1 MEGSRAAVV
10 ARHSRYAVC
19 RRWRPGSRARCAPL
33 GGRGLWGQEDGV
45 LYRTIRHQISR
56 SGMLFSCS
64 VLYRATFSRHLF
76 GQSQKRNSANFAVT
90 EFSAPLCQAALH
102 EGACISATRLLKTAS
117 EMRLLRHRNASL
129 RDLPSAIFLR

>member
-33 GGRGLWGQEDGV
+33 GGRGLWGQEDGI

-76 GQSQKRNSANFAVT
+76 GQSQKTNSANFAIT
-90 EFSAPLCQAALH
+90 EFSEVRRTRREVWFRDSRILH
-102 EGACISATRLLKTAS
+102 YVKLQS
-117 EMRLLRHRNASL
+117 ERV
-129 RDLPSAIFLR
+129 

>member
-76 GQSQKRNSANFAVT
+76 GQSQKGNSRKFALIGFC
-90 EFSAPLCQAALH
+90 EL
-102 EGACISATRLLKTAS
+102 RL
-117 EMRLLRHRNASL
+117 MRVLRSLLVVGV
-129 RDLPSAIFLR
+129 PSSIKITSST

>member
-1 MEGSRAAVV
+1 MEGSRVVRV

-45 LYRTIRHQISR
+45 LCRTIRHRINR
-56 SGMLFSCS
+56 SGMLVSCS

-76 GQSQKRNSANFAVT
+76 GQSLKVNSANFAIT
-90 EFSAPLCQAALH
+90 EFSEVRVYL
-102 EGACISATRLLKTAS
+102 S
-117 EMRLLRHRNASL
+117 ASL
-129 RDLPSAIFLR
+129 SLGYPGTDLHKGRL